1 MRNKIIFII
10 ILLSAASFFFSCRT
24 EMTRAQRAAYKTEK
38 RMKKENEK
46 LVNDFHEHHYNIQPL
61 ETQAMIKNS
70 KKRAK
75 KINKR
80 RKRSFIDRTFKRRRS
95 KSCYGN

>member
-10 ILLSAASFFFSCRT
+10 ILLLAGSIFLSCRSD
-24 EMTRAQRAAYKTEK
+24 MTRAQRTAYKMEK

-46 LVNDFHEHHYNIQPL
+46 LVTDFHKHHYNIQPL

-70 KKRAK
+70 K
-75 KINKR
+75 IVGQ
-80 RKRSFIDRTFKRRRS
+80 S
-95 KSCYGN
+95 G